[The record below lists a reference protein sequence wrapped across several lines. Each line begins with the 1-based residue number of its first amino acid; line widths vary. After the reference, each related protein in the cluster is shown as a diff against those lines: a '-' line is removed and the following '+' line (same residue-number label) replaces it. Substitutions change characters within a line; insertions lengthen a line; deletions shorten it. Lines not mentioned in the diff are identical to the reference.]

1 MLRVDNDAARNWY
14 MEESVRASWS
24 SRQLERQISTLYDD
38 PQQLELGISSMG
50 GLQMKM
56 NPVHK
61 L

>member
-1 MLRVDNDAARNWY
+1 